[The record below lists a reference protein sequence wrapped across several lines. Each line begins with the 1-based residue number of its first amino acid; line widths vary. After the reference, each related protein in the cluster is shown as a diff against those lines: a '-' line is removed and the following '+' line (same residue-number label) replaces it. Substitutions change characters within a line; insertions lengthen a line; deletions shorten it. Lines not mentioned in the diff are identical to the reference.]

1 VRTAAAPDAGN
12 EISRGAFCLGNAAA
26 EDFMK
31 IAQIAPLM
39 ESVPPR
45 LYGGTE
51 RVVSHLSEEL
61 VRQGH
66 DVTLFASGDS
76 VTSAKLV
83 AGAAQAIRLNPAVED
98 HIPHYMIMLDKLRRS
113 AHAFDVLHFHID
125 AFHMPLFRDM
135 AAKTLTTL
143 HGRQD
148 LPDLAPLYRA
158 FPEMPLVSISD
169 AQRRPIADANF
180 AKTIYHGLPLDLLT
194 PNYNPRG
201 GYLAFLGRISRE
213 KRPDRAIAIA
223 GALGLPIKIAAKV
236 DKADEAYFRE
246 TIAPLLDRPGVEF
259 LGEINDRDKSRFLGE
274 ALALLFPIDWP
285 EPFGLVMI
293 EAMACGT
300 PVLGF
305 RCGSVSEIVD
315 DCTGAVVASVD
326 EAIRLLPRVLR
337 LDRRTVRRRFE
348 ERFSAARM
356 AGDYLSLYRGMARP
370 ARPRLVQIGET
381 LGRNVI
387 ALPRTN
393 NGAEH
398 HAS

>member
-1 VRTAAAPDAGN
+1 
-12 EISRGAFCLGNAAA
+12 
-26 EDFMK
+26 MK

-76 VTSAKLV
+76 VTSAHLV
-83 AGAAQAIRLNPAVED
+83 AGTTQAIRLNYAILD
-98 HIPHYMIMLDKLRRS
+98 HIPHYMIMLDKLRRRS
-113 AHAFDVLHFHID
+113 HLFDILHFHID

-135 AAKTLTTL
+135 ASKTVTTL

-148 LPDLAPLYRA
+148 LPDLLPMYRA

-169 AQRRPIADANF
+169 AQRSPIAEANF
-180 AKTIYHGLPLDLLT
+180 AKTIYHGLPLDLLR
-194 PNYNPRG
+194 PNYEPRG
-201 GYLAFLGRISRE
+201 GYLAFLGRISPE

-223 GALGLPIKIAAKV
+223 SALGLRLKIAAKV
-236 DKADEAYFRE
+236 DKADESYFRE
-246 TIAPLLDRPGVEF
+246 MIVPLLDRPGVEF
-259 LGEINDRDKSRFLGE
+259 VGEINDRDKVKFLGD

-293 EAMACGT
+293 EAMACGA

-305 RCGSVSEIVD
+305 RCGSVSEIID
-315 DCTGAVVASVD
+315 DNVTGRVVASVD
-326 EAIRLLPRVLR
+326 EAVRLLPQVIR
-337 LDRRTVRRRFE
+337 LDRRAVRRRFE
-348 ERFSAARM
+348 ERFSASRM
-356 AGDYLSLYRGMARP
+356 ASDYLSVYRGLKRSAIPGRAP
-370 ARPRLVQIGET
+370 LNFP
-381 LGRNVI
+381 LGANVI
-387 ALPRTN
+387 PLQAKSSIAN
-393 NGAEH
+393 
-398 HAS
+398 HAN